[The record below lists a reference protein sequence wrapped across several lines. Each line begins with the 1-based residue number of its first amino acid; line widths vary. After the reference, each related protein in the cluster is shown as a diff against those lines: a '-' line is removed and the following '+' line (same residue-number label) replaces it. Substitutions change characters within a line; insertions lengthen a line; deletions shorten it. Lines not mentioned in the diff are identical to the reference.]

1 VCDPYK
7 IAEKAKTEP
16 CLVYSIGSN
25 GQVRALCCWL
35 QLCSARQDGLYVCI
49 CMSMCACCL
58 RVHVCV
64 NNGLF
69 L

>member
-25 GQVRALCCWL
+25 GQVRPPRRVEALSPL
-35 QLCSARQDGLYVCI
+35 ALSSHQL
-49 CMSMCACCL
+49 
-58 RVHVCV
+58 
-64 NNGLF
+64 F
-69 L
+69 